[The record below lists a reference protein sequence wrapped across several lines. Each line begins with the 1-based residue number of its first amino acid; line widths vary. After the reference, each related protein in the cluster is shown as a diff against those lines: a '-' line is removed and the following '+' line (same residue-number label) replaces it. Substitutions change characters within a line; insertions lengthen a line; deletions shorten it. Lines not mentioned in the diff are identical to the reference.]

1 MISSKDFFSALDDLE
16 KEKKIDKEYFISALE
31 SALTS
36 AYKKDFG
43 EAQSVSVK
51 LNAEKATIKVIA
63 YKTIVDEVVDPDKEI
78 SLTDAKLQKSTY
90 KVGDIISQEVTP
102 KNFGR
107 IAAQT
112 ARQVVMQRL
121 REAERGTMI
130 QDVNSKSEQLTT
142 AIVRRIDGKDI
153 YLELGGF
160 DSEGLLAEAD
170 QIPNEK
176 LLVGQ
181 HIKVC
186 IKRAKDTGYGA
197 RFVPVTRAS
206 AGFVRKLFEL
216 QVPELE
222 TGDIEIKNIVREAGF
237 RTKVAV
243 NSADPNIDP
252 VGACV
257 GNAGSR
263 INSIISEINGEK
275 IDVIRWSDDVFEF
288 IAAALNPAEVI
299 SVEIDAGAKSSKVI
313 VPDNKLSLAIGKSGM
328 NVRLAARLTGWKID
342 VKSESSV
349 TEVEKEKETKV
360 KQVSSSLDEN
370 KTNDMDFFEE
380 LETLE

>member
-51 LNAEKATIKVIA
+51 LNPEKATIKVIA
-63 YKTIVDEVVDPDKEI
+63 YKTIVEEVVDPDKEI
-78 SLTDAKLQKSTY
+78 SLEEAKSQKSTY

-142 AIVRRIDGKDI
+142 AIVRRIDGKDV

-160 DSEGLLAEAD
+160 DTEGLLAESD

-176 LLVGQ
+176 MLVGQ

-197 RFVPVTRAS
+197 QFVPVTRAS

-243 NSADPNIDP
+243 TSADPNVDP

-263 INSIISEINGEK
+263 INSIINEINGEK

-299 SVEIDAGAKSSKVI
+299 SVEIDAASKASKVI

-349 TEVEKEKETKV
+349 ADTEKDKNTTV

-370 KTNDMDFFEE
+370 KTNDMDIFEE